1 MNQKIDFKLN
11 FNYKDLKKSDK
22 AKVIILSILI
32 FFIIV
37 GTIFAS
43 VCYSIIKKSP
53 PTDLNNLSSSFEQTS
68 YIYDEKGELL
78 EKIDARQYR
87 TILSIDEIPKVIQDT
102 FVSIEDQRFY
112 THHGIDLKSI
122 AGATFTNIKSK
133 NLVRGGST
141 ITQQLVKNVY
151 LSNEKTLTRK
161 IREAYLALRVESVL
175 DKPEILEGYLNRIDL
190 GQGAFGVEAASQSYF
205 SKPAKDINLAQAA
218 LLAGIAKSPV
228 EYPPV
233 KRLTVDNFD
242 KDKNKLV
249 GTTVIDG
256 TEYYIVLNDKAFE
269 RQKIVLKKMLELGK
283 ITEKEYKD
291 ALNFDIVGS
300 IKPGIKKYHQM
311 SSYSTDFIK
320 AQATKEL
327 MKLFNVSADE
337 AEYKLLTNGYHIIS
351 SIDKSKQNQLE
362 NVYENLKTYIENGGE
377 SINLSINIDPNE
389 NIIDWA
395 GNLVYLNHDKYF
407 DENFNL
413 KVSKE
418 DYSISNSKDLSINKN
433 FLRVDKKID
442 IIDTYKFIDKSLVT
456 YNIQEIKVPETSFK
470 NQKDYIVIDHAFLN
484 ENPNFYKIVDDNL
497 VISNEFIN
505 IDRTPTTQPESAS
518 LITDV
523 DTGYIR
529 AIVGGLDTKSK
540 NQKIFNRAYDSTRN
554 PGSLLKPFS
563 VYLASLL
570 KGDRLSDVVDDTP
583 MYVDGNMWP
592 SNEYRGYKGLLTRRL
607 ALENNSNVAAVK
619 ILQEVGF
626 QKSVETLKLIGLI
639 NENDRFLTTGEDSSR
654 SDETLD
660 GLGLGNLHYGFSP
673 YDMTKAYLTVARLGD
688 YKEPTAIIKI
698 IDSSGAALV
707 DNSNPSGKRIYKETV
722 AHLLRD
728 VLRTNVARGE
738 LKPML
743 RKYDQG
749 AMMGINKDSSDM
761 WLSGFTNDYVITT
774 WFGADSPKISINMDR
789 NYLIDTYKEIEKI
802 AQDGELPGKFEAP
815 EGIVK
820 KFICEKSGKLGTKL
834 CEEAQDGYLESF
846 EATNVPTEYCKGHVK
861 LLICNTSGR
870 LAGEYCPKEDV
881 ELKILFKRDKP
892 YNSKDHG
899 GIYPDDYQYVPSLYC
914 NVHDEDWYMEHKK
927 RGRRWKS

>member
-1 MNQKIDFKLN
+1 MNFNLNLDFKFN
-11 FNYKDLKKSDK
+11 FKDLKKK
-22 AKVIILSILI
+22 EKIKVIILSILI
-32 FFIIV
+32 LLITI
-37 GTIFAS
+37 GTIFAT
-43 VCYSIIKKSP
+43 VFYSIIKKSP
-53 PTDLNNLSSSFEQTS
+53 PTNLKNLSSSFEQTS

-87 TILSIDEIPKVIQDT
+87 TILSIDEIPKVLQDA
-102 FVSIEDQRFY
+102 FVSIEDQRFC

-122 AGATFTNIKSK
+122 AGATLTNIKSR

-151 LSNEKTLTRK
+151 LTNEKTLTRK

-175 DKPEILEGYLNRIDL
+175 SKPEILEGYLNRIDL

-205 SKPAKDINLAQAA
+205 SKHAKDINLAQAA

-233 KRLTVDNFD
+233 KRLTVDNFN

-256 TEYYIVLNDKAFE
+256 IEYNIVLNDKAFE
-269 RQKIVLKKMLELGK
+269 RQKIVLKKMLDLGK
-283 ITEKEYKD
+283 ITEAEYKE
-291 ALNFDIVGS
+291 ALDFDIVGS

-320 AQATKEL
+320 AQATREL
-327 MKLFNVSADE
+327 MKLYNVSADE

-351 SIDKSKQNQLE
+351 SIDKLKQNQLE

-377 SINLSINIDPNE
+377 SIGLSINIDANE
-389 NIIDWA
+389 NIIDSA

-413 KVSKE
+413 KLSKE
-418 DYSISNSKDLSINKN
+418 DYSISKSNDLSINKN

-442 IIDTYKFIDKSLVT
+442 IVDTYKFSDKSLVT
-456 YNIQEIKVPETSFK
+456 YSIQEIKVPENSFK
-470 NQKDYIVIDHAFLN
+470 NQKDYIVIDHAFLKD
-484 ENPNFYKIVDDNL
+484 NPTFYKIVDDNL
-497 VISNEFIN
+497 IISNEFIN
-505 IDRTPTTQPESAS
+505 ADRTPITQPESAS

-523 DTGYIR
+523 QTGYIR

-570 KGDRLSDVVDDTP
+570 KGDRLSDVVDDVP
-583 MYVDGNMWP
+583 MFIDGNMWP
-592 SNEYRGYKGLLTRRL
+592 SNEYPGYKGLLTRRL

-619 ILQEVGF
+619 ILKEVGF
-626 QKSVETLKLIGLI
+626 KKSVETLKLIGLI
-639 NENDRFLTTGEDSSR
+639 NENDRFITSTEDSNKN
-654 SDETLD
+654 DETLD

-673 YDMTKAYLTVARLGD
+673 FDMTNAYLTVARLGD
-688 YKEPTAIIKI
+688 YKKPTSIIKI
-698 IDSSGAALV
+698 IDSSGESLI
-707 DNSNPSGKRIYKETV
+707 DNSNTKGKRIYKETIG
-722 AHLLRD
+722 HLLRD
-728 VLRTNVARGE
+728 ALRTNVTRGE
-738 LKPML
+738 LKPMA

-749 AMMGINKDSSDM
+749 AMMGINKDRSDM

-774 WFGADSPKISINMDR
+774 WFGADSPKIEVNVDKD
-789 NYLIDTYKEIEKI
+789 YLINFYKEIEKI
-802 AQDGELPGKFEAP
+802 AQDGELPDKFKTP
-815 EGIVK
+815 DGIVK

-846 EATNVPTEYCKGHVK
+846 EATNVPTEYCDGHVK
-861 LLICNTSGR
+861 LLICNSSGR

-881 ELKILFKRDKP
+881 ELKILFKRNPP

-914 NVHDEDWYMEHKK
+914 NVHDEDWYMHHKK
-927 RGRRWKS
+927 RGRR